1 MWESVRVITG
11 KTKAASTS
19 TDFNATQLNEHY
31 AAISH
36 DKAYVPPCKKPLNV
50 KEEDLGHISEESVFH
65 LLDTLAKTSQ
75 GTDGL
80 PHWFL
85 HLAAPSISLPVTHLY
100 NLSVAQAQVPCQWK
114 SSVIT
119 PVPKVTKPK
128 SCSDFR
134 PISVSSIL
142 SRLLEKILIRKFI
155 YPALQEPSCKAIF
168 DDQFAFRP
176 TGSCTS
182 ALIHLTH
189 QASSLLQDFPHVHL
203 ISLDYSKAFDTC
215 RHSTFSVK
223 LSDLPIPAKI
233 HNWLVDYLTGRQ
245 HCTKFQGSISVMVVI
260 NASFVQGSGIGP
272 VAFIIQASDLH
283 PKNPGN
289 YLDKYADDMYLL
301 VPSVNSHL
309 IPEEL
314 KNIVEW
320 AAANNLSLNEKKT
333 AEMVLHKKGT
343 KGFVPPPPLLGIT
356 RVESMVILGVTVND
370 TLTFDDHVC
379 RIISLSSQSL
389 YALRVLRSHGLEG
402 AALWDVTRAT
412 LVSKM
417 LYASP
422 VWWGSIT
429 AAAKQRLQSLL
440 SKLQRVGFLPQ
451 QFSTFAELCEQADRS
466 LFASVISNPAHVLA
480 SLLPPIRRTG
490 YDLRKRAHDH
500 LIPRADS
507 IMRRNFI
514 IRMLYAF

>member
-1 MWESVRVITG
+1 MRLLTG
-11 KTKAASTS
+11 KSKAAGTPS
-19 TDFNATQLNEHY
+19 DFSATQLNEHY

-36 DKAYVPPCKKPLNV
+36 DKAYVQPYKKPLI
-50 KEEDLGHISEESVFH
+50 EGGCDLGEISEESVFH
-65 LLDTLAKTSQ
+65 LLDTLPKTSM

-85 HLAAPSISLPVTHLY
+85 RLAAPSISLPVAHLF
-100 NLSVAQAQVPCQWK
+100 NLSVSKSQVPIQWK
-114 SSVIT
+114 SSIIT
-119 PVPKVTKPK
+119 PVPKVAKPK

-134 PISVSSIL
+134 PISVTPIL
-142 SRLLEKILIRKFI
+142 SRLLEKILIRGFI
-155 YPALQEPSCKAIF
+155 YPALQEPSCKALF
-168 DDQFAFRP
+168 NDQFAFRP

-189 QASSLLQDFPHVHL
+189 QAATLLQEYPYVHL

-245 HCTKFQGSISVMVVI
+245 HCTKYKGSISIMLVI
-260 NASFVQGSGIGP
+260 NSSFVQGSGIGP

-283 PKNPGN
+283 PKHPGN

-301 VPSVNSHL
+301 VPSVNSQL

-314 KNIVEW
+314 RYIAEW

-343 KGFVPPPPLLGIT
+343 KGFAPPPPLPGIT
-356 RVESMVILGVTVND
+356 RVESMVILGVTLND
-370 TLTFDDHVC
+370 TLTFDEHVC
-379 RIISLSSQSL
+379 RTVSQSSQSL
-389 YALRVLRSHGLEG
+389 YALRVLRAHGLEG

-440 SKLQRVGFLPQ
+440 SKLQRIGFLPQ

-466 LFASVISNPAHVLA
+466 LFSSIIANSAHVLA
-480 SLLPPIRRTG
+480 SLLPPIHHTG
-490 YDLRKRAHDH
+490 YDLRKRSHDH
-500 LIPRADS
+500 IIPRADTFL
-507 IMRRNFI
+507 RKQFI
-514 IRMLYAF
+514 LRMLYDY